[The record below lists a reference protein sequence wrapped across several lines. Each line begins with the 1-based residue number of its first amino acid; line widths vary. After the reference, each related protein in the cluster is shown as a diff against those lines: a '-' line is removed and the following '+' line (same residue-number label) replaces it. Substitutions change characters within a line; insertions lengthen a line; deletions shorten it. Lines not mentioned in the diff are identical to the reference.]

1 MPIIK
6 IEALWD
12 GVSKFVSN
20 ASIADNKWHNVVAV
34 YYLGSADL
42 YIDGVLDSST
52 FNLKNPSPTILG
64 IRLVRF
70 MLIKLILEP
79 RFMERLMKFIFEQ
92 SLNFKSNKLFDESRN

>member
-1 MPIIK
+1 MPIINQ
-6 IEALWD
+6 IMGW
-12 GVSKFVSN
+12 VSKFVSN

-52 FNLKNPSPTILG
+52 FNLKIHLLIILG

-70 MLIKLILEP
+70 MLIKLILEHFLW
-79 RFMERLMKFIFEQ
+79 R
-92 SLNFKSNKLFDESRN
+92 D